1 MRDITFALD
10 HDSSLGLQ
18 HQLRQKIMDAIYRG
32 VLPPGSKLPSSRSL
46 SLRLGVSRNTVTLA
60 YAALTAEGHL
70 VGRDRSGI
78 FVAEDVRTGPI
89 VGRRKTADV
98 ESPLAEMFPPVGQG
112 DEFRCPPNW
121 RQYPYPFLDGCIEP
135 GLTPVREWREAM
147 RFACSPRDARD
158 WSGGNGEVDDPMLVG
173 ELRKKILPE
182 RGIDALPEEMLVFSS
197 TRQALQLLAE
207 LLVRTGAPVW
217 LEEPVDFEF
226 MQGLHKRRARL
237 ERFDS
242 ASPSRLPQGAI
253 VVTSARKGIESG
265 SHTPQWLLREIR
277 RCDGVIIEQDTPPD
291 VDEPEGFAPAIYAG
305 KTHGRVV
312 YVGSLSPVVASGL
325 PLAVV
330 VAPPAVIERLRRLR
344 RAAGATPAPLQ
355 QRAWAYFVGLGH
367 YAAGLHRAR
376 RVLGERRAA
385 LRDALNH
392 YLHSSVVIS
401 TVPGASTHWVR
412 CNDDRNANA
421 LARQAASLGTL
432 VRPGRMPGAQHAFAM
447 GVTGIELER
456 IREGVRSLARLFYA
470 DAEPCDQTHAIDAS
484 ARPLSGARLRRE
496 LAGKTLIYNTVYGE
510 PCSIR
515 VLRNG
520 ELQGVA
526 GHASDDR
533 DSGRWWVEKD
543 RWFRQ
548 WRHWAYGEA
557 SGFRVVIEDHVIR
570 WYGDDG
576 LCVDRAIIVPT
587 PRGKRGHTSSGPIEA
602 G

>member
-1 MRDITFALD
+1 MSDITFALD
-10 HDSSLGLQ
+10 HDSSLKLQ

-32 VLPPGSKLPSSRSL
+32 VLPPGSKLPSSRNL

-60 YAALTAEGHL
+60 YSALIADGHL

-78 FVAEDVRTGPI
+78 FVAANVRTGPI
-89 VGRRKTADV
+89 VGRRRTPDA
-98 ESPLAEMFPPVGQG
+98 ESPLADMFPPVGQG
-112 DEFRCPPNW
+112 GEFRCPPNW

-135 GLTPVREWREAM
+135 GLTPAREWREAM

-158 WSGGNGEVDDPMLVG
+158 WSGGNGEVDDPALVG
-173 ELRKKILPE
+173 ELRRKILPE
-182 RGIDALPEEMLVFSS
+182 RGIDALPEEMLVFASS
-197 TRQALQLLAE
+197 RQALQLLAE
-207 LLVRTGAPVW
+207 LLVRTGAPVR

-226 MQGLHKRRARL
+226 MQGLHKRRVRL

-242 ASPSRLPQGAI
+242 ASPCRLPKGAV
-253 VVTSARKGIESG
+253 VVTSTRRGIASG
-265 SHTPQWLLREIR
+265 SPAPPWLLREIR
-277 RCDGVIIEQDTPPD
+277 RCGGVIVEQDTPPD
-291 VDEPEGFAPAIYAG
+291 VDEPGGFAPAIYAG
-305 KTHGRVV
+305 ETHGRVV
-312 YVGSLSPVVASGL
+312 YVGRLSPVVAGGL

-344 RAAGATPAPLQ
+344 RAAGAMPAFMQ
-355 QRAWAYFVGLGH
+355 QRAWAYFIGLGH
-367 YAAGLHRAR
+367 YAAALHRAR

-392 YLHSSVVIS
+392 YLHSAVTIT

-412 CNDDRNANA
+412 CNDGRSANA
-421 LARQAASLGTL
+421 LARQAASLGAL
-432 VRPGRMPGAQHAFAM
+432 VRPGRLPGAQHAFAM

-470 DAEPCDQTHAIDAS
+470 DAEPGGQAQAIDAAS
-484 ARPLSGARLRRE
+484 SPLSGARLRRE
-496 LAGKTLIYNTVYGE
+496 LAGKTLVYNTVYGE
-510 PCSIR
+510 PCTIR
-515 VLRNG
+515 VLGNG

-526 GHASDDR
+526 GHANDDR
-533 DSGRWWVEKD
+533 DTGRWWVEKD

-557 SGFRVVIEDHVIR
+557 SGFRVVVEDHVIR

-576 LCVDRAIIVPT
+576 LCVDRALIVPT
-587 PRGKRGHTSSGPIEA
+587 PRGSGAHDASGPIE
-602 G
+602 GG